1 MNARLLVVSLE
12 QGVAAPLCTRKLADF
27 GARVIKVER
36 PEGDFARRYD
46 RAVKGQSSYFVW
58 LNCGKESITLDLRT
72 AGDRALLHSMA
83 SRADVF
89 IQNARPGSLA
99 ALGIELAEWRTRH
112 PRLVTCSITGYGET
126 GPHARRK
133 AYDLLIQAECGLAA
147 ITGSPAEPSRAGISL
162 VDISAGVTAYEGILE
177 SLLRRVHTGRGEHIE
192 ISLFDS
198 ISDWMAVPLL
208 QAKYAKAP
216 ERVGLRHPSIA
227 PYGAYTCAD
236 GVPVLL
242 AIQNEREWIALCTR
256 VLSSPG
262 LAADVHYGD
271 NTARVK
277 NRQLLDSIIE
287 PTLGALVST
296 EVCRRLD
303 DADIAYG
310 VINELDAVLRD
321 PRLRTVQVE
330 TSGGTVSVPR
340 PATLRASAAETLG
353 AVPELD
359 QQGPAI
365 RREFGLSSSDGNAS
379 VA

>member
-1 MNARLLVVSLE
+1 MSARLLVVSLE
-12 QGVAAPLCTRKLADF
+12 QAVAAPLCTRKLADF

-36 PEGDFARRYD
+36 PDGDFARGYD

-58 LNCGKESITLDLRT
+58 LNRGKESITLDLRA
-72 AGDRALLHSMA
+72 AGDRALLDSMV

-89 IQNARPGSLA
+89 IQNTRPGSLT
-99 ALGIELAEWRTRH
+99 ALGIDLAKWRTRD
-112 PRLVTCSITGYGET
+112 PRLVTCSITGYGES

-177 SLLRRVHTGRGEHIE
+177 ALLRRVHTGVGDHIE

-236 GVPVLL
+236 GVQVLL
-242 AIQNEREWIALCTR
+242 SVQNEREWKALCTE
-256 VLSSPG
+256 VLSNPG
-262 LAADVHYGD
+262 LAADGCYRD
-271 NTARVK
+271 NTARVQ
-277 NRQLLDSIIE
+277 NQQLLDPLIE
-287 PTLGALVST
+287 RTLGGLAST
-296 EVCRRLD
+296 EVCRRLN

-321 PRLRTVQVE
+321 PRLRTLQVE
-330 TSGGTVSVPR
+330 TSAGTVSVPLPPTR
-340 PATLRASAAETLG
+340 RAYAAETLG
-353 AVPELD
+353 AVPELNEH
-359 QQGPAI
+359 GPAI
-365 RREFGLSSSDGNAS
+365 RREFLPSDGNAP

>member
-1 MNARLLVVSLE
+1 LSARLLVVSLE
-12 QGVAAPLCTRKLADF
+12 QAVAAPLCTRKLADF

-46 RAVKGQSSYFVW
+46 RAVKGQSAYFVW
-58 LNCGKESITLDLRT
+58 LNRGKESIALDLRS
-72 AGDRALLHSMA
+72 AEDRALLDSMA
-83 SRADVF
+83 CRADVF

-99 ALGIELAEWRTRH
+99 ALGIELAKWRTRN
-112 PRLVTCSITGYGET
+112 PRLVTCSITGYGES

-147 ITGSPAEPSRAGISL
+147 ITGSPAEPSRTGISI

-177 SLLRRVHTGRGEHIE
+177 ALLRRAHSAVGDHVE

-216 ERVGLRHPSIA
+216 GRVGLRHPSIA

-236 GVPVLL
+236 GVQVLL
-242 AIQNEREWIALCTR
+242 AIQNEREWMVLCTQ
-256 VLSSPG
+256 VLSSPV
-262 LAADVHYGD
+262 LAADVRYCD
-271 NTARVK
+271 NTARVE
-277 NRQLLDSIIE
+277 NRLLLDSLIQR
-287 PTLGALVST
+287 TLGGLVST
-296 EVCRRLD
+296 EACRRLD

-310 VINELDAVLRD
+310 LVNELDAVLRD
-321 PRLRTVQVE
+321 PRLRTVEVE
-330 TSGGTVSVPR
+330 TSAGTVSVPLPPTR
-340 PATLRASAAETLG
+340 RAYAGETLE

-359 QQGPAI
+359 EHGPAI
-365 RREFGLSSSDGNAS
+365 RREFSPSAGSAW

>member
-1 MNARLLVVSLE
+1 
-12 QGVAAPLCTRKLADF
+12 
-27 GARVIKVER
+27 
-36 PEGDFARRYD
+36 
-46 RAVKGQSSYFVW
+46 
-58 LNCGKESITLDLRT
+58 
-72 AGDRALLHSMA
+72 
-83 SRADVF
+83 
-89 IQNARPGSLA
+89 
-99 ALGIELAEWRTRH
+99 
-112 PRLVTCSITGYGET
+112 
-126 GPHARRK
+126 
-133 AYDLLIQAECGLAA
+133 
-147 ITGSPAEPSRAGISL
+147 
-162 VDISAGVTAYEGILE
+162 
-177 SLLRRVHTGRGEHIE
+177 VHTGQGEHVE

-256 VLSSPG
+256 VLSNPG

-321 PRLRTVQVE
+321 PRLRTFQVE
-330 TSGGTVSVPR
+330 TSAGKVSVPL

-365 RREFGLSSSDGNAS
+365 RREFEFSSADGNAS

>member
-1 MNARLLVVSLE
+1 MQPRLLVVSLE
-12 QGVAAPLCTRKLADF
+12 QAVAAPLCTRKLADF

-58 LNCGKESITLDLRT
+58 LNRGKESITLDLRT
-72 AGDRALLHSMA
+72 AGDRALLDSMA

-177 SLLRRVHTGRGEHIE
+177 SLLRRVHTGKGEHIE

-216 ERVGLRHPSIA
+216 ERVGLRHPSIV

-242 AIQNEREWIALCTR
+242 AIQNEREWI
-256 VLSSPG
+256 
-262 LAADVHYGD
+262 
-271 NTARVK
+271 
-277 NRQLLDSIIE
+277 
-287 PTLGALVST
+287 
-296 EVCRRLD
+296 
-303 DADIAYG
+303 
-310 VINELDAVLRD
+310 
-321 PRLRTVQVE
+321 
-330 TSGGTVSVPR
+330 
-340 PATLRASAAETLG
+340 
-353 AVPELD
+353 
-359 QQGPAI
+359 
-365 RREFGLSSSDGNAS
+365 
-379 VA
+379 